1 MSETVGRQRK
11 RVVVVGMGFG
21 GTRAAQRLADSGLEV
36 ILVDRNNYHLFQP
49 LLYQV
54 ATAGLE
60 QESIAY
66 PVRALIRGWRNLS
79 FRMAEVTGLD
89 LPGKRVLTDKGPLE
103 YDYLLLAGGS
113 ETNYFGN
120 KGVERHAFD
129 LKRLTDAESL
139 RNTILGIFEQAVLE
153 QDPELRR
160 QLLTFVVVG
169 GGPTGVEFA
178 GALSELIRYVFRKDY
193 PTLNLD
199 ESRVILLEAAP
210 AVLLAMPEKLREYAR
225 THLQQ
230 MGVEVRCSTMVADAA
245 PGTVTLANGEVIAA
259 RTLFWSAG
267 VKAAPLAGMIPD
279 EKGPAGRVKVTPGLT
294 LPDHDEVYV
303 AGDMAC
309 IEQDGK
315 PLPMTAPVAMQQGTY
330 VASAILERERGSR
343 PAPFHYRDKGSM
355 ATIGRNS
362 AVVSAFGMQLS
373 GYLAWIAWL
382 FLHLYY
388 LIGFRNRI
396 VVLLNWS
403 WYYWFHERQVRL
415 ITTVDCAAGE
425 SSAAGKEGA

>member
-1 MSETVGRQRK
+1 MMTGLLNAERK

-21 GTRAAQRLADSGLEV
+21 GIRAARKLADSGLEV
-36 ILVDRNNYHLFQP
+36 TLVDRNNYHLFQP

-66 PVRALIRGWRNLS
+66 PVRALIRGSRNLS

-89 LPGKRVLTDKGPLE
+89 LAERRVLTDKGPLA
-103 YDYLLLAGGS
+103 YDYLVLAGGS
-113 ETNYFGN
+113 ETNFFGN

-129 LKRLTDAESL
+129 LKRLTDAEAL
-139 RNTILGIFEQAVLE
+139 RNTILGIFEQALLE
-153 QDPELRR
+153 PDPELRK

-178 GALSELIRYVFRKDY
+178 GALCELIRYVFRKDY
-193 PTLNLD
+193 PSLDID

-210 AVLLAMPEKLREYAR
+210 AILGAMPDRLQRYAEKHLR
-225 THLQQ
+225 Q
-230 MGVEVRCSTMVADAA
+230 MGVEVRCNTLVADAG
-245 PGTVTLANGEVIAA
+245 PGTVTLASGEVLKA

-267 VKAAPLAGMIPD
+267 VKAAPLAGMLPGG
-279 EKGPAGRVKVTPGLT
+279 KGPGGRVVVTSGLT
-294 LPDHDEVYV
+294 LPEDDRVYV
-303 AGDMAC
+303 VGDMAC
-309 IEQDGK
+309 FSQEGK
-315 PLPMTAPVAMQQGTY
+315 VLPMMAPVAMQQGSY
-330 VASAILERERGSR
+330 AAESILMRERGGD
-343 PAPFHYRDKGSM
+343 PEPFRYLDKGSM

-373 GYLAWIAWL
+373 GYFAWVAWL

-396 VVLLNWS
+396 VVLLNWG
-403 WYYWFHERQVRL
+403 WYFWFHERQVRL
-415 ITTVDCAAGE
+415 ITAADA
-425 SSAAGKEGA
+425 AAGKIGDAR

>member
-1 MSETVGRQRK
+1 MSETGAVKPK

-21 GTRAAQRLADSGLEV
+21 GIRAARRLAGSGLEV
-36 ILVDRNNYHLFQP
+36 VLVDRNNYHLFQP

-66 PVRALIRGWRNLS
+66 PVRALIRGFHNLS

-89 LPGKRVLTDKGPLE
+89 LTERRVLTDKGPLE
-103 YDYLLLAGGS
+103 YDYLVLAGGS

-139 RNTILGIFEQAVLE
+139 RNTILGIFEQALLE
-153 QDPELRR
+153 PDLELRQ

-199 ESRVILLEAAP
+199 ESRVILLEAGP
-210 AVLLAMPEKLREYAR
+210 AILAAMPEKLREYAR
-225 THLQQ
+225 KHLQQ
-230 MGVEVRCSTMVADAA
+230 MGVEVRCGTMVADAA
-245 PGTVTLANGEVIAA
+245 PGTVTLASGEVITA

-267 VKAAPLAGMIPD
+267 VKAAPLAGMVPG
-279 EKGPAGRVKVTPGLT
+279 EKGPAGRVKVAADLT
-294 LPDHDEVYV
+294 LPGHDEVYV
-303 AGDMAC
+303 IGDMAFV
-309 IEQDGK
+309 EQDGK

-330 VASAILERERGSR
+330 VASAIIEREQGIR
-343 PAPFHYRDKGSM
+343 PGPFQYRDKGSM

-362 AVVSAFGMQLS
+362 AVVSAFGLQLS

-396 VVLLNWS
+396 VVMLNWS

-415 ITTVDCAAGE
+415 ITVADT
-425 SSAAGKEGA
+425 AGKKTGEAQ

>member
-1 MSETVGRQRK
+1 MSETDGINRK
-11 RVVVVGMGFG
+11 RVVIVGMGFG
-21 GTRAAQRLADSGLEV
+21 GIRAARKLADSGLEV
-36 ILVDRNNYHLFQP
+36 TLVDRNNYHLFQP

-66 PVRALIRGWRNLS
+66 PVRALIRGSRNLS
-79 FRMAEVTGLD
+79 FRMAEVTGLN
-89 LPGKRVLTDKGPLE
+89 LAERRVLTDKGQLA
-103 YDYLLLAGGS
+103 YDYLVLAGGS

-139 RNTILGIFEQAVLE
+139 RNTILGIFEQALLE
-153 QDPELRR
+153 PDPELRQ

-193 PTLNLD
+193 PSLNID

-210 AVLLAMPEKLREYAR
+210 AILGAMPDRLQRYAER
-225 THLQQ
+225 HLGQ
-230 MGVEVRCSTMVADAA
+230 MGVEVRCSTLVADAG
-245 PGTVTLANGEVIAA
+245 PGTVTLASGEVLKA

-267 VKAAPLAGMIPD
+267 VKAAPLAGMLPG
-279 EKGPAGRVKVTPGLT
+279 EKGPGGRVVVNSALT
-294 LPDHDEVYV
+294 LPEDDRVYV
-303 AGDMAC
+303 VGDMAC
-309 IEQDGK
+309 FSQEGK
-315 PLPMTAPVAMQQGTY
+315 VLPMMAPVAMQQGRY
-330 VASAILERERGSR
+330 AAESILTRERGGH
-343 PAPFHYRDKGSM
+343 PEPFCYMDKGSM

-373 GYLAWIAWL
+373 GYLAWVAWL

-396 VVLLNWS
+396 VVMLNWG
-403 WYYWFHERQVRL
+403 WYFWFHERQVRL
-415 ITTVDCAAGE
+415 ITAAD
-425 SSAAGKEGA
+425 AAGKKTGEA

>member
-1 MSETVGRQRK
+1 MSEAGAAKPK
-11 RVVVVGMGFG
+11 RVVIVGMGFG
-21 GTRAAQRLADSGLEV
+21 GIRAARRLADSGLDV
-36 ILVDRNNYHLFQP
+36 ILLDRNNYHLFQP

-66 PVRALIRGWRNLS
+66 PVRALIRGSRNLS
-79 FRMAEVTGLD
+79 FRMVEVIGLD
-89 LPGKRVLTDKGPLE
+89 LEKRQLLTSKGTLE
-103 YDYLLLAGGS
+103 YDYLVLAGGS

-120 KGVERHAFD
+120 KGVQRHAFD

-153 QDPELRR
+153 PDPIIRQ

-178 GALSELIRYVFRKDY
+178 GALAELIRYVFRKDY

-210 AVLLAMPEKLREYAR
+210 SILAAMPEKLREYAR
-225 THLQQ
+225 KHLQQ
-230 MGVEVRCSTMVADAA
+230 MGVDVRCGTMVADAA
-245 PGTVTLANGEVIAA
+245 PGAVTLASGEVITA

-267 VKAAPLAGMIPD
+267 VKAAPLAGMIPGK
-279 EKGPAGRVKVTPGLT
+279 KGPAGRVMVNPDLT
-294 LPDHDEVYV
+294 LPGHDEVYV
-303 AGDMAC
+303 IGDMAFV
-309 IEQDGK
+309 EQNGK

-330 VASAILERERGSR
+330 VASAIIEREQGSR
-343 PAPFHYRDKGSM
+343 PGPFHYRDKGSM

-362 AVVSAFGMQLS
+362 AVVSAFGLQLS
-373 GYLAWIAWL
+373 GYLAWITWL

-415 ITTVDCAAGE
+415 ITAVDCAERIAHHQGE
-425 SSAAGKEGA
+425 GP